1 MFRHTCL
8 NCEVTTGTLTVIE
21 FGEESECGDLRKGA
35 ASDEEHQRRF
45 RVVHVRAVDAVSGIP
60 CSNHQTSRNSLKI
73 STKKNLKFELTPPA
87 QVDGQRLRLLDQL
100 TRQ

>member
-60 CSNHQTSRNSLKI
+60 SSNHQTSRKSFK
-73 STKKNLKFELTPPA
+73 
-87 QVDGQRLRLLDQL
+87 V
-100 TRQ
+100 